1 MNIMMKLMNKKLQR
15 IQNQTIN
22 NNKKLQRIQN
32 QTINNNKKLIY
43 F

>member
-1 MNIMMKLMNKKLQR
+1 MKLMNKKLQR